1 MKNKNSRQTDPTAVG
16 YDKQGISRGQLRE
29 WMEQSEDFQDGL
41 REVMRGFLEE
51 ILEVEMD
58 EALGATKGERSE
70 TRRGYRSG
78 YYGRGLVTR
87 LGKIELRVPQDR
99 QGLFSTEVFERYQ
112 RSEKALVAA
121 LVEMYVKG
129 VSTRK
134 VKAVTEQLCGH
145 SFSRSAVSRSVKALD
160 EQLEHFA
167 RRLLEEEYP
176 YVILDARYERVRDEA
191 GVVGSRAVLVALG
204 INWEGRR
211 QVLAVELAP
220 KESTGHWREFIEGLL
235 ARGLRGVKVVVSDN
249 HSGLRRAIEQ
259 CLVGVLWQRCYVH
272 FLRNALDHL
281 PRRADE
287 SCLLGL
293 RWIYERP
300 SIEEARLALGG
311 WLREWGGKYPKLCSW
326 VEENIEQTLSYLAL
340 PRTHHKHL
348 KSTNMLERLNQ
359 ELKRRTHIVRIFPD
373 EASCLRLSRAVAAE
387 IHDEWIEQHRY
398 LDMTMLR
405 EQARDELTDGQSTVE
420 RRSA

>member
-1 MKNKNSRQTDPTAVG
+1 M
-16 YDKQGISRGQLRE
+16 
-29 WMEQSEDFQDGL
+29 
-41 REVMRGFLEE
+41 
-51 ILEVEMD
+51 
-58 EALGATKGERSE
+58 
-70 TRRGYRSG
+70 
-78 YYGRGLVTR
+78 
-87 LGKIELRVPQDR
+87 
-99 QGLFSTEVFERYQ
+99 
-112 RSEKALVAA
+112 
-121 LVEMYVKG
+121 KG

-145 SFSRSAVSRSVKALD
+145 SFSKSAVSRSVKALD

-191 GVVGSRAVLVALG
+191 GVVRSRAVLVALG

-235 ARGLRGVKVVVSDN
+235 ARGLRGVKVVVSDD

-259 CLVGVLWQRCYVH
+259 CLAGVLWQRCYVH

-300 SIEEARLALGG
+300 SIEEARLALGS
-311 WLREWGGKYPKLCSW
+311 WLREWGGKYPKLCAW
-326 VEENIEQTLSYLAL
+326 VEENIEQTLSYLTL

-373 EASCLRLSRAVAAE
+373 EASCLRLSRAVATE

-405 EQARDELTDGQSTVE
+405 EQLRDELTNGQSTVE
-420 RRSA
+420 RRTA